1 MGVTISARRPAAER
15 MGLLRHEHNRSRASI
30 VVDEGADRHD
40 PRAGGVVLEGQL
52 AGAEA
57 ARRFND
63 VALGFQFQFKAL
75 LTGDT
80 GALLSRHDLAMA
92 ALAWHDRDGLTFSV
106 FHRLIEPGTI
116 QQIVL

>member
-1 MGVTISARRPAAER
+1 

-80 GALLSRHDLAMA
+80 GGCCPVTTWPWPH
-92 ALAWHDRDGLTFSV
+92 WH
-106 FHRLIEPGTI
+106 GTI
-116 QQIVL
+116 VTGLLFRFFID

>member
-1 MGVTISARRPAAER
+1 
-15 MGLLRHEHNRSRASI
+15 MGLLRHERNRSRASI

-80 GALLSRHDLAMA
+80 GALLSRSRPGHGRTGMA
-92 ALAWHDRDGLTFSV
+92 RS
-106 FHRLIEPGTI
+106 
-116 QQIVL
+116 